1 MAEEKA
7 RDDIPK
13 EVMGNEQISDIVL
26 ILNKMKPLVEA
37 VSEIDKDGKAKTVP
51 ADDEHQNSFLKFDR
65 HSSMLGNFLKNFW
78 NQFKNPTRFG
88 LLRMTLEDYKQNK
101 QAIRD
106 LSEGKQTDSVK
117 KFLERY
123 EIRPRNKQE
132 EQSTNSNQEKSMA
145 DQTQQPQVEMPVAE
159 TQQSQQPRYRFN
171 EAMINWGEL
180 KKMGISKEYLEQ
192 SGLLDTMLKG
202 YKTNQAVPI
211 NLNLG
216 AAVLRTDARL
226 SFQQAQA
233 TGEVILAIHG
243 MRKEPE
249 LDKPYFGHIFS
260 EEDKKNLRESG
271 NMGRVVDLKLRGGEY
286 APCFVSLDKQTNEVV
301 AMRAENILI
310 PREIK
315 GVVLTDQEK
324 NDLREGKVI
333 NLEGMISNNGKE
345 FDAKIQISAERRG
358 YEFIFDNNKQF
369 NRQSIGGVNL
379 TQEQAKD
386 LNSGKAIFV
395 EDMKRTNGDYFS
407 SFVKLDEV
415 TGRPNYTR
423 FNPDTPEG
431 SREIYIPKEMGGVSL
446 TAEDKEDL
454 RNGKAV
460 FLKDM
465 VNTRGEEFSSFV
477 KLDLETGRPM
487 YSKTPDGFEER
498 QPVKIPET
506 FYGHTF
512 TASERG
518 RLQDGKSLLVSDL
531 VGPGNQP
538 LPPYYLKV
546 NAGNGML
553 SFHPEDPDRKRTHTQ
568 QASQNNRQQQG
579 QDRNKNENQSQKQ
592 DENKKPKAT
601 RSRKIS

>member
-13 EVMGNEQISDIVL
+13 EVLGNEQISDIVL
-26 ILNKMKPLVEA
+26 ILDKMKPLVEA
-37 VSEIDKDGKAKTVP
+37 VSEIDRDGKAKTVP
-51 ADDEHQNSFLKFDR
+51 ADDEHRNSFLKFDR
-65 HSSMLGNFLKNFW
+65 HSGILGNFLKNFW
-78 NQFKNPTRFG
+78 SQFKNPTRFG
-88 LLRMTLEDYKQNK
+88 LLRMTIEDYKQNK
-101 QAIRD
+101 QAIKD

-123 EIRPRNKQE
+123 EIRPKNQE
-132 EQSTNSNQEKSMA
+132 EQSKNSNQEKSMA
-145 DQTQQPQVEMPVAE
+145 NEAQQPQVEMPAAE
-159 TQQSQQPRYRFN
+159 TPKPRYRFN

-202 YKTNQAVPI
+202 YKTNQAVPV

-216 AAVLRTDARL
+216 AAILRTDARL

-301 AMRAENILI
+301 AMRAENVLI

-315 GVVLTDQEK
+315 GIVLTDEEK
-324 NDLREGKVI
+324 NDLREGKAI
-333 NLEGMISNNGKE
+333 NLEGMISNNRKE

-358 YEFIFDNNKQF
+358 YEFIFNNDKQY

-379 TQEQAKD
+379 TQEQSKD
-386 LNSGKAIFV
+386 LNAGKAIFV
-395 EDMKRTNGDYFS
+395 EDMKRKDGEYFS

-431 SREIYIPKEMGGVSL
+431 NREIYIPKEMGGVPL

-454 RNGKAV
+454 RNGKPV

-465 VNTRGEEFSSFV
+465 TNQRGEEYSSFV

-487 YSKTPDGFEER
+487 YSKTLDGFDER
-498 QPVKIPET
+498 RPVRVPET

-546 NAGNGML
+546 NAGNGTL
-553 SFHPEDPDRKRTHTQ
+553 AFHPEDPDRKRTNTQ
-568 QASQNNRQQQG
+568 RATQNNGQQQG
-579 QDRNKNENQSQKQ
+579 QEKDKKENKNQQQ
-592 DENKKPKAT
+592 DENQKPKAK
-601 RSRKIS
+601 RGPKVG

>member
-7 RDDIPK
+7 RDDIPN
-13 EVMGNEQISDIVL
+13 EVVGNEQISDIVL
-26 ILNKMKPLVEA
+26 ILDKMKPLVEA
-37 VSEIDKDGKAKTVP
+37 VSEIGKDGKAKTVP

-65 HSSMLGNFLKNFW
+65 HSSILGNFLKNFW

-88 LLRMTLEDYKQNK
+88 LLRMTIEDYKQNK
-101 QAIRD
+101 QAIKD
-106 LSEGKQTDSVK
+106 LSEGKETDSVK

-123 EIRPRNKQE
+123 EIRPRNRQE
-132 EQSTNSNQEKSMA
+132 EQGVNSNQEKSMA
-145 DQTQQPQVEMPVAE
+145 NQAQQPQVEMPAAE
-159 TQQSQQPRYRFN
+159 TQQPRYRFN

-202 YKTNQAVPI
+202 YKTNQAVPV

-315 GVVLTDQEK
+315 GITLTDQEK
-324 NDLREGKVI
+324 NDLREGKAI
-333 NLEGMISNNGKE
+333 SLEGMISNNGKE

-358 YEFIFDNNKQF
+358 YEFIFDNNKQY

-395 EDMKRTNGDYFS
+395 EDMKRTNGEYFS

-431 SREIYIPKEMGGVSL
+431 NREIYIPKEMGGVPL

-546 NAGNGML
+546 NAGNGTL
-553 SFHPEDPDRKRTHTQ
+553 AFHPEDPDRRRANTQ
-568 QASQNNRQQQG
+568 QADQTNHRQQG
-579 QDRNKNENQSQKQ
+579 QDRNKNENPSQKQ
-592 DENKKPKAT
+592 DDNKKPKAAK
-601 RSRKIS
+601 SRKVS